1 MSRPP
6 ARPKPREAERLA
18 GLDGHIH
25 VYNLCACGKMRSL
38 LDDMHDHDHHPGG
51 GGGGLL
57 GKDDDNKRVGQ
68 ALISVAVSEKQR
80 DLRQQYDD
88 DSQQVGSSLDTI
100 ADTLDSLSAD
110 VKELGRCL
118 KSGAFAAAQLKKVQD
133 KIGTQ
138 LKTALLR
145 ERRKMDIKD
154 KEVAVLDRKLRR
166 IQKQQATLRAGYK
179 AYQVLR
185 IVVIVLTV
193 VLVIVSIV
201 AVRQDGEAAASSGD
215 GQSNATVSD

>member
-1 MSRPP
+1 MGREEV
-6 ARPKPREAERLA
+6 AR
-18 GLDGHIH
+18 H
-25 VYNLCACGKMRSL
+25 
-38 LDDMHDHDHHPGG
+38 
-51 GGGGLL
+51 
-57 GKDDDNKRVGQ
+57 GQ
-68 ALISVAVSEKQR
+68 ALISKAVTAKQV
-80 DLRQQYDD
+80 DLRVRYDD
-88 DSQQVGSSLDTI
+88 DSAAVGNSIDVIAQSLDT
-100 ADTLDSLSAD
+100 LQAD

-193 VLVIVSIV
+193 VLVR
-201 AVRQDGEAAASSGD
+201 ARPR
-215 GQSNATVSD
+215 